1 METKLKNALKLG
13 LVRANKLKLRI
24 LNECEEN
31 RVTLR
36 MCLRQGREQDAAKVA
51 STIVMGIYRT
61 EALMLVVKYM
71 TTLSSLSLA
80 NVKAGGES
88 DSDLKAVVQ
97 SLVFSSSPY
106 FPELPELAEC
116 KQILV
121 ATLGGAYFSEANMR
135 CVDPILIAYA
145 SVYSTHP
152 DPAAVRT
159 FVHSFAKEN
168 HIDISS
174 LPLFSPQASQ
184 QPQSTQSLSSSAP
197 LPTPTPTSQKGERDK
212 DELKKLKARKTDTQ
226 KTFSFFGRSDSAKR
240 AKGKVD
246 PSKCVFV
253 KESLKDRG
261 IVGIPTRFKVAIND
275 STGAP
280 CTKAAVVAAD
290 LQSDAAKVHILVSG
304 PEGRRI
310 VGSYTD
316 NKDGSLTGEF
326 VPPVAGTYAIAVYC
340 GGVLL
345 GGNALMQDVRPQ
357 DEMRKTDPAK
367 CTVAGQGLENP
378 VANDLAVFTVTAV
391 DAMGD
396 RRPAGADRVSML
408 ISGPSGEHIVG
419 DVDDNG
425 DGTYTASFLPTR
437 KGTYAIAFYCE
448 NSLVGNNGKP
458 FTVDFDKDI
467 TEVAGVTEIMN
478 YDNVDE
484 VTKMGASKVDER
496 GEVENGNDDDDVIEL
511 ESEED
516 STNPDITTEPMLCI
530 VDGKGSDG
538 GVAQETQV
546 FTIRAVNSEGKQR
559 RRGGDRFRVFISG
572 PDDLR
577 IRGKVHDL
585 GNGTYTAA
593 YTPPVE
599 GLYNIAIYMGTVP
612 VGEGKPIQVEVKG
625 SGGGGDGKKQ
635 PVDDDDDDLELMKRF
650 KVLHDPL
657 NSVQDKPGYLEKKK
671 KSAERL
677 KKK

>member
-51 STIVMGIYRT
+51 STIVMGSYRT

-71 TTLSSLSLA
+71 TTLSGLSLA
-80 NVKAGGES
+80 SVKACSES

-168 HIDISS
+168 RIDISS

-184 QPQSTQSLSSSAP
+184 QPQSTQSLSISAP
-197 LPTPTPTSQKGERDK
+197 QPTSQQGERDK
-212 DELKKLKARKTDTQ
+212 DELKKLKARKTDTP

-240 AKGKVD
+240 AKGRVD

-253 KESLKDRG
+253 KESLKDFG
-261 IVGIPTRFKVAIND
+261 IVGIPTRFKITIND

-280 CTKAAVVAAD
+280 CTKAAVVSAD

-345 GGNALMQDVRPQ
+345 GGTALMQDVRPQ

-467 TEVAGVTEIMN
+467 TEFTEIVN
-478 YDNVDE
+478 CDSVD
-484 VTKMGASKVDER
+484 KVDER
-496 GEVENGNDDDDVIEL
+496 AEEVENGNDDDVIEL

-530 VDGKGSDG
+530 VDDKGSDG

-599 GLYNIAIYMGTVP
+599 GLYNIAVYMGTVP

-625 SGGGGDGKKQ
+625 NDGGEDGKKQ
-635 PVDDDDDDLELMKRF
+635 SIDDDDDDLELMKRF